1 MYELIPRS
9 GFGSRGRLRRD
20 FDGVLNRLFDEA
32 KFPVEGVKGFVPSVD
47 FKETEEAFELTAEVP
62 GLKPE
67 EIDIT
72 LTGDLLTL
80 KGEKKEETE
89 KTEGDYH
96 LVERSFGSFQ
106 RSFRLP
112 GEIDRDNLK
121 ASHKNGVLRVVLP
134 KTVKSGP
141 TRIEVKPS

>member
-9 GFGSRGRLRRD
+9 GFGSLGRLRRD
-20 FDGVLNRLFDEA
+20 FDGLFSRLFDETR
-32 KFPVEGVKGFVPSVD
+32 FPAEDAKGFVPSVD
-47 FKETEEAFELTAEVP
+47 FKETEEAFELSAEVP

-67 EIDIT
+67 DIDIT
-72 LTGDLLTL
+72 LSGDLLTL

-112 GEIDRDNLK
+112 GEVDRDNLK
-121 ASHKNGVLRVVLP
+121 ASHKDGVLHVVLP

-141 TRIEVKPS
+141 TRIEVKAN